1 MINKNLFS
9 RLNKAS
15 LELLNNSDEHICDDT
30 GVKKHIHKDTISEI
44 MRFGFEYSEV
54 LELIELRYRTILN
67 LIQTDVIVN
76 CTINNVL
83 VKLVND
89 NYSKEEAIQLMKAGL
104 YRIEQDFVEY
114 LKPLTYSNAF
124 MSLLLICSIFT
135 LYATLI
141 HQQYTILVLT
151 FLLGFLPIYW
161 LVGYFSCYK
170 RYRKFKLNL
179 KQIRL
184 NNNQTL

>member
-1 MINKNLFS
+1 MINRNLVS

-15 LELLNNSDEHICDDT
+15 LELLNNSNERICDDT

-44 MRFGFEYSEV
+44 MQFGFEYSEV

-89 NYSKEEAIQLMKAGL
+89 NYFKEEAIQLMNAGL
-104 YRIEQDFVEY
+104 HRIEQDFAED
-114 LKPLTYSNAF
+114 LKPLTYYNAF
-124 MSLLLICSIFT
+124 MFLLLICSILT
-135 LYATLI
+135 LFAMLI
-141 HQQYTILVLT
+141 HQQYTILWLT
-151 FLLGFLPIYW
+151 FLLGILPIYW
-161 LVGYFSCYK
+161 IVGLFSCYK

-184 NNNQTL
+184 SNNQTF